1 MSKCKPQANS
11 LAIPNPTMSLQRP
24 LLIMYNLVLILDDI
38 SGLAQKHKECPH
50 PHPNQDSQ

>member
-11 LAIPNPTMSLQRP
+11 LAIPDSTVSLQRP

-38 SGLAQKHKECPH
+38 SGLAQKHKECPR
-50 PHPNQDSQ
+50 PHQDSQ